1 MLAQKIN
8 KKNTESIN
16 KVKFMNNTTINDDL
30 MNNSLSSSY
39 SSLPFYIGLQVKK
52 KLTCSHTQVENGAVL
67 QDSSNTVALCM
78 VLQCWKYLIFVFY
91 SLF

>member
-30 MNNSLSSSY
+30 MNNSLS
-39 SSLPFYIGLQVKK
+39 
-52 KLTCSHTQVENGAVL
+52 TCA
-67 QDSSNTVALCM
+67 
-78 VLQCWKYLIFVFY
+78 FV
-91 SLF
+91 

>member
-30 MNNSLSSSY
+30 MNDSLS
-39 SSLPFYIGLQVKK
+39 
-52 KLTCSHTQVENGAVL
+52 TRA
-67 QDSSNTVALCM
+67 
-78 VLQCWKYLIFVFY
+78 FV
-91 SLF
+91 